1 MASPS
6 CSSEANAELEG
17 IQRRYLRE
25 GIPYHQVLQ
34 QLRSLCQKLDSA
46 EAPYDQNHIIDI
58 NGDMQ
63 ALY

>member
-1 MASPS
+1 
-6 CSSEANAELEG
+6 LEG
-17 IQRRYLRE
+17 IRKRYQRE
-25 GIPYHQVLQ
+25 NIPYHHVLQ
-34 QLRSLCQKLDSA
+34 QLRALCQKLDSA